1 MYYRCELLVGGNVH
15 DVTNDLVNW
24 DDVEMSFKRNDYDG
38 VVRSFSTKFEFSGG
52 AYSLL
57 LREYQS
63 NYLKSSA
70 TIVFYVRNN
79 SWLLNEK
86 FRCALDYSTFTYT
99 DISCEINAV
108 DNSLASLIKAKKGT
122 QYEYLVSELKEA
134 EPLYYDRLEMSSNI
148 EWVMTGT
155 HEEKDG
161 KSYYYNIYDF
171 GAVSIGNQ
179 FFTVPLYMKNTEIA
193 VKDVVE
199 VQDVGLENLGG
210 QAITSH
216 CIFKNISDHGV
227 YINIK
232 AKFKLHLE
240 PLTITTTTTC
250 YIKMFYFYNENKGQG
265 WIPIANS
272 TPLHGGEYKEKVP
285 ISFGE
290 NIIEI
295 NSEKFLIYGNGGYI
309 VLAVYGQGKVKIFQ
323 EEKSSSE
330 ETLAINFMEQDA
342 PVDINVIKPTVLL
355 NRLLKSINGGNEGV
369 TGEISIPAGDAYK
382 GVKNAMIAPAESIR
396 GIPNA
401 KIYTSYTKFANWMS
415 SVFGFVP
422 VIGENKVTF
431 VHRDVLFQ
439 DKLVKDLKDDTVDLN
454 YNVSSS
460 MIYSRL
466 KVGYDKQDY
475 DSVNGRD
482 EFHFTNEYTTGITL
496 TENAKELISPY
507 RADAYGI
514 EFLAAK
520 RGEDTTDN
528 DSDSDIFFVGAA
540 LEGGKYKLVRSGY
553 TISGVISPS
562 TMFNAM
568 YSQRY
573 MIEANARYLAAFA
586 EQLSFTSSDGNSD
599 VEINGV
605 RETNDIA
612 LGNRLFTVGELSV
625 ETGDQGTP
633 SDLSGYIRIEK
644 NGNVYKGYVKS
655 VSYNHGKA
663 KPVKYSLIVK
673 SVE

>member
-134 EPLYYDRLEMSSNI
+134 EPLYYDRLMMDSKI
-148 EWVMTGT
+148 DW
-155 HEEKDG
+155 
-161 KSYYYNIYDF
+161 
-171 GAVSIGNQ
+171 
-179 FFTVPLYMKNTEIA
+179 TVPSDTEDSSVSYEMTMGTAKRYYAVPFYILSSEIA
-193 VKDVVE
+193 TKNIIE
-199 VQDVGLENLGG
+199 VFDSSLNTYTTLDELHKNYF
-210 QAITSH
+210 I
-216 CIFKNISDHGV
+216 KNISDRSISMNLKLGIKLKISAEMGSFLSFLCV
-227 YINIK
+227 KYNETSKEEKKIYEISKMKTDPIYVITINENIVLEPQESLIIYFNYPYIPVNIPTT
-232 AKFKLHLE
+232 ATFYDMST
-240 PLTITTTTTC
+240 PLTI
-250 YIKMFYFYNENKGQG
+250 
-265 WIPIANS
+265 S
-272 TPLHGGEYKEKVP
+272 
-285 ISFGE
+285 
-290 NIIEI
+290 
-295 NSEKFLIYGNGGYI
+295 
-309 VLAVYGQGKVKIFQ
+309 
-323 EEKSSSE
+323 
-330 ETLAINFMEQDA
+330 FMERDTPA
-342 PVDINVIKPTVLL
+342 NISVIKPIPLL
-355 NRLLKSINGGNEGV
+355 NRLLKSITGDNSV
-369 TGEISIPAGDAYK
+369 IGEITSTTDARLDK
-382 GVKNAMIAPAESIR
+382 TVIAPAESIR

-422 VIGENKVTF
+422 VIGDNKVTF
-431 VHRDVLFQ
+431 VHRDALFQ
-439 DKLVKDLKDDTVDLN
+439 DKQVKDLKDDTVDLN

-644 NGNVYKGYVKS
+644 NGNIYKGFVKS

>member
-1 MYYRCELLVGGNVH
+1 MYCRCELLVGGNVH

-134 EPLYYDRLEMSSNI
+134 EPLYYDRLMMDSKI
-148 EWVMTGT
+148 DW
-155 HEEKDG
+155 
-161 KSYYYNIYDF
+161 
-171 GAVSIGNQ
+171 
-179 FFTVPLYMKNTEIA
+179 TVPSDTEDSSVSYEMTMGTAERYYTVPFYILSSEIA
-193 VKDVVE
+193 TKNIIE
-199 VQDVGLENLGG
+199 VFDSSLNTYTALDELYKNYF
-210 QAITSH
+210 I
-216 CIFKNISDHGV
+216 KNISDRSISMNLKLGIKLKISATMGSFLSFLCV
-227 YINIK
+227 KYNETSKEEKKIYEISKMKTDPIYVITINENIVLEPQESLIIYFNYPYIPVNIPTT
-232 AKFKLHLE
+232 ATFYDMST
-240 PLTITTTTTC
+240 PLTI
-250 YIKMFYFYNENKGQG
+250 
-265 WIPIANS
+265 S
-272 TPLHGGEYKEKVP
+272 
-285 ISFGE
+285 
-290 NIIEI
+290 
-295 NSEKFLIYGNGGYI
+295 
-309 VLAVYGQGKVKIFQ
+309 
-323 EEKSSSE
+323 
-330 ETLAINFMEQDA
+330 FMERDTPA
-342 PVDINVIKPTVLL
+342 NIGVIKPTTLL
-355 NRLLKSINGGNEGV
+355 NRLLKSITGDNSV
-369 TGEISIPAGDAYK
+369 IGEITSTTDARLDK
-382 GVKNAMIAPAESIR
+382 TVIAPAESIR

>member
-108 DNSLASLIKAKKGT
+108 DNSLASLIKAKKGM

-148 EWVMTGT
+148 DFIITGDT
-155 HEEKDG
+155 DDEYISNSFTPTSESLPTYYSYPLYISGNPEISKKDIIE
-161 KSYYYNIYDF
+161 IYD
-171 GAVSIGNQ
+171 VPKKDYGNTTATIP
-179 FFTVPLYMKNTEIA
+179 FI
-193 VKDVVE
+193 
-199 VQDVGLENLGG
+199 
-210 QAITSH
+210 
-216 CIFKNISDHGV
+216 KNISNAGLKLN
-227 YINIK
+227 INIK
-232 AKFKLHLE
+232 
-240 PLTITTTTTC
+240 LTLNVSLNNGRAWLI
-250 YIKMFYFYNENKGQG
+250 IGQKGLSNSEILNKQLSEGD
-265 WIPIANS
+265 N
-272 TPLHGGEYKEKVP
+272 V
-285 ISFGE
+285 
-290 NIIEI
+290 IEI
-295 NSEKFLIYGNGGYI
+295 NRTDYLLFGNDSFLY
-309 VLAVYGQGKVKIFQ
+309 F
-323 EEKSSSE
+323 S
-330 ETLAINFMEQDA
+330 
-342 PVDINVIKPTVLL
+342 INVRDATCVIRQQVSDKSNLFNITFMARNDAIDIDCIRPSVLL
-355 NRLLKSINGGNEGV
+355 TRLLRSITGDNSV
-369 TGEISIPAGDAYK
+369 IGEITNTTDARLDK
-382 GVKNAMIAPAESIR
+382 TVIAPAESIR

-422 VIGENKVTF
+422 VIGDNKVTF

-439 DKLVKDLKDDTVDLN
+439 DKQVKDLKDDTVDLN

-644 NGNVYKGYVKS
+644 NGNVYKGFVKS

-673 SVE
+673 VQ

>member
-134 EPLYYDRLEMSSNI
+134 EPLYYDRLMMDSKI
-148 EWVMTGT
+148 DW
-155 HEEKDG
+155 
-161 KSYYYNIYDF
+161 
-171 GAVSIGNQ
+171 
-179 FFTVPLYMKNTEIA
+179 TVPSDTGDSFVSYEITMGTAERYYTVPFYILSSEIA
-193 VKDVVE
+193 TKNIIE
-199 VQDVGLENLGG
+199 VFDSSLNTYTALDELHKNYF
-210 QAITSH
+210 I
-216 CIFKNISDHGV
+216 KNISDRSISMNLKLGIKLKISAAMGSFLSFLCV
-227 YINIK
+227 KYNETSKEEKKIYEISKMKTDPIYVITINENIV
-232 AKFKLHLE
+232 LE
-240 PLTITTTTTC
+240 PQESLIIYFNYPHIPVNILTTATFYDMSTPLTI
-250 YIKMFYFYNENKGQG
+250 
-265 WIPIANS
+265 S
-272 TPLHGGEYKEKVP
+272 
-285 ISFGE
+285 
-290 NIIEI
+290 
-295 NSEKFLIYGNGGYI
+295 
-309 VLAVYGQGKVKIFQ
+309 
-323 EEKSSSE
+323 
-330 ETLAINFMEQDA
+330 FMERDTPA
-342 PVDINVIKPTVLL
+342 NIGVIKPTTLL
-355 NRLLKSINGGNEGV
+355 NRLLKSITGDNSV
-369 TGEISIPAGDAYK
+369 IGEITSTTDARLDK
-382 GVKNAMIAPAESIR
+382 TVIAPAESIR

-422 VIGENKVTF
+422 VIGDNKVTF

-454 YNVSSS
+454 YSVSSS

-644 NGNVYKGYVKS
+644 NGNIYKGFVKS

>member
-134 EPLYYDRLEMSSNI
+134 EPLYYDRLMMDSKI
-148 EWVMTGT
+148 DW
-155 HEEKDG
+155 
-161 KSYYYNIYDF
+161 
-171 GAVSIGNQ
+171 
-179 FFTVPLYMKNTEIA
+179 TVPSDTEDSSVSYEMTMGTAERYYTVPFYILSSEIA
-193 VKDVVE
+193 TKNIIE
-199 VQDVGLENLGG
+199 VFDSSLNTYTALDELHKNYF
-210 QAITSH
+210 I
-216 CIFKNISDHGV
+216 KNISDRSISMNLKLGIKLKISATMGSFLSFLCV
-227 YINIK
+227 KYNETSKEEKKIYEISKMKTDPIYVITINENIVLEPQESLIIYFNYPYIPANIPTT
-232 AKFKLHLE
+232 ATFYDMST
-240 PLTITTTTTC
+240 PLTI
-250 YIKMFYFYNENKGQG
+250 
-265 WIPIANS
+265 S
-272 TPLHGGEYKEKVP
+272 
-285 ISFGE
+285 
-290 NIIEI
+290 
-295 NSEKFLIYGNGGYI
+295 
-309 VLAVYGQGKVKIFQ
+309 
-323 EEKSSSE
+323 
-330 ETLAINFMEQDA
+330 FMERDTPA
-342 PVDINVIKPTVLL
+342 NIGVIKPTTLL
-355 NRLLKSINGGNEGV
+355 NRLLKSITGDNSV
-369 TGEISIPAGDAYK
+369 IGEITNTTDARLDK
-382 GVKNAMIAPAESIR
+382 TVIAPAESIR

-422 VIGENKVTF
+422 VIGDNKVTF

-439 DKLVKDLKDDTVDLN
+439 DKQVKDLKDDTVDLN

-625 ETGDQGTP
+625 ETGEQGTP

-644 NGNVYKGYVKS
+644 NGNVYKGFVKS

>member
-148 EWVMTGT
+148 DFIITGDT
-155 HEEKDG
+155 DDEYISNSFTPTSESLPTYYSYPLYISGNPEISKKDIIE
-161 KSYYYNIYDF
+161 IYD
-171 GAVSIGNQ
+171 VPKKDYGNTTATIP
-179 FFTVPLYMKNTEIA
+179 FI
-193 VKDVVE
+193 
-199 VQDVGLENLGG
+199 
-210 QAITSH
+210 
-216 CIFKNISDHGV
+216 KNISNAGLKLN
-227 YINIK
+227 INIK
-232 AKFKLHLE
+232 
-240 PLTITTTTTC
+240 LTLNVSLNNGRAWLI
-250 YIKMFYFYNENKGQG
+250 IGQKGLSNSEILNKQLSEGD
-265 WIPIANS
+265 N
-272 TPLHGGEYKEKVP
+272 V
-285 ISFGE
+285 
-290 NIIEI
+290 IEI
-295 NSEKFLIYGNGGYI
+295 NRTDYLLFGNDSFLY
-309 VLAVYGQGKVKIFQ
+309 F
-323 EEKSSSE
+323 S
-330 ETLAINFMEQDA
+330 
-342 PVDINVIKPTVLL
+342 INVRDTTCVIRQQVSDKSNLFNITFMARNDAIDIDCIRPSVLL
-355 NRLLKSINGGNEGV
+355 TRLLRSITGDNSV
-369 TGEISIPAGDAYK
+369 IGEITNTTDARLDK
-382 GVKNAMIAPAESIR
+382 TVIAPAESIR
-396 GIPNA
+396 EIPNA

-422 VIGENKVTF
+422 VIGDNKVTF

>member
-86 FRCALDYSTFTYT
+86 FRCTLDYSTFTYT

-134 EPLYYDRLEMSSNI
+134 EPLYYDRLMMDSKI
-148 EWVMTGT
+148 DW
-155 HEEKDG
+155 
-161 KSYYYNIYDF
+161 
-171 GAVSIGNQ
+171 
-179 FFTVPLYMKNTEIA
+179 TVPSDTEDSSVSYEMTMGTAERYYTVPFYILSSEIA
-193 VKDVVE
+193 TKNIIE
-199 VQDVGLENLGG
+199 VFDSSLNTYTALDELHKNYF
-210 QAITSH
+210 I
-216 CIFKNISDHGV
+216 KNISDRSISMNLKLGIKLKISATMGSFLSFLCV
-227 YINIK
+227 KYNETSKEEKKIYEISKMKTDPIYVITINENIVLEPQESLIIYFNYPYIPVNIPTT
-232 AKFKLHLE
+232 ATFYDMST
-240 PLTITTTTTC
+240 PLTI
-250 YIKMFYFYNENKGQG
+250 
-265 WIPIANS
+265 S
-272 TPLHGGEYKEKVP
+272 
-285 ISFGE
+285 
-290 NIIEI
+290 
-295 NSEKFLIYGNGGYI
+295 
-309 VLAVYGQGKVKIFQ
+309 
-323 EEKSSSE
+323 
-330 ETLAINFMEQDA
+330 FMERDTPA
-342 PVDINVIKPTVLL
+342 NIGVIKPTTLL
-355 NRLLKSINGGNEGV
+355 NRLLKSITGDNSV
-369 TGEISIPAGDAYK
+369 IGEITSTTDARLDK
-382 GVKNAMIAPAESIR
+382 TVIAPAESIR

-422 VIGENKVTF
+422 VIGDNKVTF
-431 VHRDVLFQ
+431 VHRDALFQ
-439 DKLVKDLKDDTVDLN
+439 DKQVKDLKDDTVDLN

-605 RETNDIA
+605 RETNDIV

>member
-1 MYYRCELLVGGNVH
+1 MYYRCELLAGGNVH

-63 NYLKSSA
+63 NYLNSSA

-148 EWVMTGT
+148 NFIITGDT
-155 HEEKDG
+155 DDEYISNSFAPTNESLPTYYSYPLYISGNPEISKKDIIE
-161 KSYYYNIYDF
+161 IYD
-171 GAVSIGNQ
+171 VPKKDYGNTTATIP
-179 FFTVPLYMKNTEIA
+179 FI
-193 VKDVVE
+193 
-199 VQDVGLENLGG
+199 
-210 QAITSH
+210 
-216 CIFKNISDHGV
+216 KNISNSGLKLN
-227 YINIK
+227 INIK
-232 AKFKLHLE
+232 
-240 PLTITTTTTC
+240 LTLNVSLNNGRAWLI
-250 YIKMFYFYNENKGQG
+250 IGQKGLSNSEILNKQLSEGD
-265 WIPIANS
+265 N
-272 TPLHGGEYKEKVP
+272 V
-285 ISFGE
+285 
-290 NIIEI
+290 IEI
-295 NSEKFLIYGNGGYI
+295 NRTDYLLFGNDSFLY
-309 VLAVYGQGKVKIFQ
+309 F
-323 EEKSSSE
+323 S
-330 ETLAINFMEQDA
+330 
-342 PVDINVIKPTVLL
+342 INVRDATCVIRQQVLDKSNLFNITFMARNDAIDIDCIRPNVLL
-355 NRLLKSINGGNEGV
+355 TRLLRTITGDNSVI
-369 TGEISIPAGDAYK
+369 GEITNTTDARLDK
-382 GVKNAMIAPAESIR
+382 TVIAPAESIR

-422 VIGENKVTF
+422 VIGDNKVTF
-431 VHRDVLFQ
+431 VHRDALFQ
-439 DKLVKDLKDDTVDLN
+439 DKQVKDLKDDTVDLN

-644 NGNVYKGYVKS
+644 NGNVYKGFVKS

>member
-148 EWVMTGT
+148 DFIITGDT
-155 HEEKDG
+155 DDEYISNSFTPTSESLPTYYSYPLYISGNPEISKKDIIE
-161 KSYYYNIYDF
+161 IYD
-171 GAVSIGNQ
+171 VPKKDYGNTTATIP
-179 FFTVPLYMKNTEIA
+179 FI
-193 VKDVVE
+193 
-199 VQDVGLENLGG
+199 
-210 QAITSH
+210 
-216 CIFKNISDHGV
+216 KNISNAGLKLN
-227 YINIK
+227 INIK
-232 AKFKLHLE
+232 
-240 PLTITTTTTC
+240 LTLNVSLNNGRAWLI
-250 YIKMFYFYNENKGQG
+250 IGQKGLSNSEILNKQLSEGD
-265 WIPIANS
+265 N
-272 TPLHGGEYKEKVP
+272 V
-285 ISFGE
+285 
-290 NIIEI
+290 IEI
-295 NSEKFLIYGNGGYI
+295 NRTDYLLFGNDSFLY
-309 VLAVYGQGKVKIFQ
+309 F
-323 EEKSSSE
+323 S
-330 ETLAINFMEQDA
+330 
-342 PVDINVIKPTVLL
+342 INVRDATCVIRQQVSDKSNLFNITFMARNDAIDIDCIRPSVLL
-355 NRLLKSINGGNEGV
+355 TRLLRSITGDNSV
-369 TGEISIPAGDAYK
+369 IGEITNTTDARLDK
-382 GVKNAMIAPAESIR
+382 TVIAPAESIR
-396 GIPNA
+396 EIPNA

-422 VIGENKVTF
+422 VIGDNKVTF
-431 VHRDVLFQ
+431 VHRDALFQ
-439 DKLVKDLKDDTVDLN
+439 DKQVKDLKDDTVDLN

-528 DSDSDIFFVGAA
+528 DSDSDIFFVGAS

-644 NGNVYKGYVKS
+644 NGNVYKGFVKS

>member
-57 LREYQS
+57 LREYQT
-63 NYLKSSA
+63 NYLNSSA

-108 DNSLASLIKAKKGT
+108 DDSLASLIKAKKGT
-122 QYEYLVSELKEA
+122 QYEYLVSELKEN
-134 EPLYYDRLEMSSNI
+134 EPLYYDRLQMSSEI
-148 EWVMTGT
+148 KWLPTGET
-155 HEEKDG
+155 NDG
-161 KSYYYNIYDF
+161 YVTNTYE
-171 GAVSIGNQ
+171 GNS
-179 FFTVPLYMKNTEIA
+179 VIPLYIYGTPEIA
-193 VKDVVE
+193 IKDIVE
-199 VQDVGLENLGG
+199 VQDVPMPTEITDIKDLWFFRNIQKGRAAGEGDISVNINWDANVLLTG
-210 QAITSH
+210 ITSEYSATLQLTQYYRGAQDTVFLQQLVPGQNNVQIKKENYT
-216 CIFKNISDHGV
+216 IFREGRLVFRVNVTGSVTIKMDESIFSLNFDEISKDK
-227 YINIK
+227 INI
-232 AKFKLHLE
+232 
-240 PLTITTTTTC
+240 
-250 YIKMFYFYNENKGQG
+250 
-265 WIPIANS
+265 
-272 TPLHGGEYKEKVP
+272 
-285 ISFGE
+285 
-290 NIIEI
+290 
-295 NSEKFLIYGNGGYI
+295 
-309 VLAVYGQGKVKIFQ
+309 
-323 EEKSSSE
+323 
-330 ETLAINFMEQDA
+330 
-342 PVDINVIKPTVLL
+342 DIIKPITLL
-355 NRLLKSINGGNEGV
+355 NRLLKSMNNEKAGL
-369 TGEISIPAGDAYK
+369 TGEISINPNNPDMENITYAQIVA
-382 GVKNAMIAPAESIR
+382 AESVR
-396 GIPNA
+396 GLDNA
-401 KIYTSYTKFANWMS
+401 KIYTSYTKFSNWMS

-422 VIGENKVTF
+422 VIGDNKVTF
-431 VHRDVLFQ
+431 VHRDILFQ
-439 DKLVKDLKDDTVDLN
+439 DKQVKDLKDDTVDLN

-496 TENAKELISPY
+496 TENVKELISPY

-514 EFLAAK
+514 EFLVVK

-528 DSDSDIFFVGAA
+528 DSDSDIFFVGAE
-540 LEGGKYKLVRSGY
+540 LEGEKYKLVRSGY

-573 MIEANARYLAAFA
+573 MIKANARYLAAFA
-586 EQLSFTSSDGNSD
+586 EKLSFASSDGNSD

-625 ETGDQGTP
+625 ETGDQETP

-644 NGNVYKGYVKS
+644 NGNVYKGFVKS
-655 VSYNHGKA
+655 VSYNNGKA

>member
-134 EPLYYDRLEMSSNI
+134 EPLYYDRLMMDSKI
-148 EWVMTGT
+148 DW
-155 HEEKDG
+155 
-161 KSYYYNIYDF
+161 
-171 GAVSIGNQ
+171 
-179 FFTVPLYMKNTEIA
+179 TVPSDTEDSSVSYEMTMGTAERYYTVPFYILSSEIA
-193 VKDVVE
+193 TKNIIE
-199 VQDVGLENLGG
+199 VFDSSLNTYTALDELHKNYF
-210 QAITSH
+210 I
-216 CIFKNISDHGV
+216 KNISDRSISMNLKLGIKLKISATMGSFLSFLCV
-227 YINIK
+227 KYNETSKEEKKIYEISKMKTDPIYVITINENIV
-232 AKFKLHLE
+232 LE
-240 PLTITTTTTC
+240 PQESLIIYFNYPHIPVNILTTATFYDMSTPLTI
-250 YIKMFYFYNENKGQG
+250 
-265 WIPIANS
+265 S
-272 TPLHGGEYKEKVP
+272 
-285 ISFGE
+285 
-290 NIIEI
+290 
-295 NSEKFLIYGNGGYI
+295 
-309 VLAVYGQGKVKIFQ
+309 
-323 EEKSSSE
+323 
-330 ETLAINFMEQDA
+330 FMERDTPA
-342 PVDINVIKPTVLL
+342 NIGVIKPTTLL
-355 NRLLKSINGGNEGV
+355 NRLLKSITGDNSV
-369 TGEISIPAGDAYK
+369 IGEITSTTDARLDK
-382 GVKNAMIAPAESIR
+382 TVIAPAESIR

-401 KIYTSYTKFANWMS
+401 KIYTSYTRFANWMS

-422 VIGENKVTF
+422 VIGDNKVTF
-431 VHRDVLFQ
+431 VHRDALFQ
-439 DKLVKDLKDDTVDLN
+439 DKQVKDLKDDTVDLN

-520 RGEDTTDN
+520 RGEDTTDD

-540 LEGGKYKLVRSGY
+540 LEGKKYKLVRSGY

-644 NGNVYKGYVKS
+644 NGNVYKGFVKS

>member
-38 VVRSFSTKFEFSGG
+38 VVRSFSTKFEFSRG

-134 EPLYYDRLEMSSNI
+134 EPLYYDRLMMDSKI
-148 EWVMTGT
+148 DW
-155 HEEKDG
+155 
-161 KSYYYNIYDF
+161 
-171 GAVSIGNQ
+171 
-179 FFTVPLYMKNTEIA
+179 TVPSDTEDSSVSYEMTMGTAERYYTVPFYILSSEIA
-193 VKDVVE
+193 TKNIIE
-199 VQDVGLENLGG
+199 VFDSSLNTYTALDELYKNYF
-210 QAITSH
+210 I
-216 CIFKNISDHGV
+216 KNISDRSISMNLKLGIKLKISATMGSFLSFLCV
-227 YINIK
+227 KYNETSKEEKKIYEISKMKTDPIYVITINENIVLEPQESLIIYFNYPYIPVNIPTT
-232 AKFKLHLE
+232 ATFYDMST
-240 PLTITTTTTC
+240 PLTI
-250 YIKMFYFYNENKGQG
+250 
-265 WIPIANS
+265 S
-272 TPLHGGEYKEKVP
+272 
-285 ISFGE
+285 
-290 NIIEI
+290 
-295 NSEKFLIYGNGGYI
+295 
-309 VLAVYGQGKVKIFQ
+309 
-323 EEKSSSE
+323 
-330 ETLAINFMEQDA
+330 FMERDTPA
-342 PVDINVIKPTVLL
+342 NIGVIKPTTLL
-355 NRLLKSINGGNEGV
+355 NRLLKSITGDNSV
-369 TGEISIPAGDAYK
+369 IGEITSTTDARLDK
-382 GVKNAMIAPAESIR
+382 TVIAPAESIR

>member
-148 EWVMTGT
+148 DFIITGDT
-155 HEEKDG
+155 DDEYISNSFTPTSESLPTYYSYPLYISGNPEISKKDIIE
-161 KSYYYNIYDF
+161 IYD
-171 GAVSIGNQ
+171 VPKKDYGNTTATIP
-179 FFTVPLYMKNTEIA
+179 FI
-193 VKDVVE
+193 
-199 VQDVGLENLGG
+199 
-210 QAITSH
+210 
-216 CIFKNISDHGV
+216 KNISNAGLKLN
-227 YINIK
+227 INIK
-232 AKFKLHLE
+232 
-240 PLTITTTTTC
+240 LTLNVSLNNGRAWLI
-250 YIKMFYFYNENKGQG
+250 IGQKGLSNSEILNKQLSEGD
-265 WIPIANS
+265 N
-272 TPLHGGEYKEKVP
+272 V
-285 ISFGE
+285 
-290 NIIEI
+290 IEI
-295 NSEKFLIYGNGGYI
+295 NRTDYLLFGNDSFLY
-309 VLAVYGQGKVKIFQ
+309 F
-323 EEKSSSE
+323 S
-330 ETLAINFMEQDA
+330 
-342 PVDINVIKPTVLL
+342 INVRDATCVIRQQVSDKSNLFNITFMARNDAIDIDCIRPSVLL
-355 NRLLKSINGGNEGV
+355 TRLLRSITGDNSV
-369 TGEISIPAGDAYK
+369 IGEITNTTDARLDK
-382 GVKNAMIAPAESIR
+382 TVIAPAESIR

-422 VIGENKVTF
+422 VIGDNKVTF

-439 DKLVKDLKDDTVDLN
+439 DKLVKDLKDNTVDLN

-644 NGNVYKGYVKS
+644 NGNIYKGFVKS

>member
-148 EWVMTGT
+148 EWVIGG
-155 HEEKDG
+155 EVSDDADWV
-161 KSYYYNIYDF
+161 YNTYDNV
-171 GAVSIGNQ
+171 GNSI
-179 FFTVPLYMKNTEIA
+179 VPLYIKGTPEIA
-193 VKDVVE
+193 VKNKVE
-199 VQDVGLENLGG
+199 VTDVSIPPSGEPVPIPSLWFF
-210 QAITSH
+210 H
-216 CIFKNISDHGV
+216 NISS
-227 YINIK
+227 
-232 AKFKLHLE
+232 L
-240 PLTITTTTTC
+240 
-250 YIKMFYFYNENKGQG
+250 
-265 WIPIANS
+265 
-272 TPLHGGEYKEKVP
+272 PLHISVDFSTGVTVEKLTDDASATLIVEQRYGSEDDRTLLEQQLSG
-285 ISFGE
+285 ISGAIQPVSIHRDDYTMFIDGY
-290 NIIEI
+290 
-295 NSEKFLIYGNGGYI
+295 LIFRI
-309 VLAVYGQGKVKIFQ
+309 SIKGKIKIGMRNNPF
-323 EEKSSSE
+323 KI
-330 ETLAINFMEQDA
+330 TFKAIDT
-342 PVDINVIKPTVLL
+342 PVDINVIKPTTLL

-396 GIPNA
+396 EIPNA

-644 NGNVYKGYVKS
+644 NGNVYKGFVKS

>member
-134 EPLYYDRLEMSSNI
+134 EPLYYDRLMMDSKI
-148 EWVMTGT
+148 DW
-155 HEEKDG
+155 
-161 KSYYYNIYDF
+161 
-171 GAVSIGNQ
+171 
-179 FFTVPLYMKNTEIA
+179 TVPSDTEDSSVSYEMTMGTAERYYTVPFYILSSEIA
-193 VKDVVE
+193 TKNIIE
-199 VQDVGLENLGG
+199 VFDSSLNTYTALDELHKNYF
-210 QAITSH
+210 I
-216 CIFKNISDHGV
+216 KNISDRSISMNLKLGIKLKISATMGSFLSFLCV
-227 YINIK
+227 KYNETSKEEKKIYEISKMKTDPIYVITINENIVLEPQESLIIYFNYPYIPVNIPTT
-232 AKFKLHLE
+232 ATFYDMST
-240 PLTITTTTTC
+240 PLTI
-250 YIKMFYFYNENKGQG
+250 
-265 WIPIANS
+265 S
-272 TPLHGGEYKEKVP
+272 
-285 ISFGE
+285 
-290 NIIEI
+290 
-295 NSEKFLIYGNGGYI
+295 
-309 VLAVYGQGKVKIFQ
+309 
-323 EEKSSSE
+323 
-330 ETLAINFMEQDA
+330 FMERDTPA
-342 PVDINVIKPTVLL
+342 NIGVIKPTTLL
-355 NRLLKSINGGNEGV
+355 NRLLKSITGDNSV
-369 TGEISIPAGDAYK
+369 IGEITSTTDARLDK
-382 GVKNAMIAPAESIR
+382 TVIAPAESIR

-422 VIGENKVTF
+422 VIGDNKVTF
-431 VHRDVLFQ
+431 VHRDTLFQ

-496 TENAKELISPY
+496 TENVKELISPY

-514 EFLAAK
+514 EFLVVK

-528 DSDSDIFFVGAA
+528 DSDSDIFFVGAE
-540 LEGGKYKLVRSGY
+540 LEGEKYKLVRSGY

-573 MIEANARYLAAFA
+573 MIKANARYLAAFA
-586 EQLSFTSSDGNSD
+586 EKLSFASSDGNSD

-644 NGNVYKGYVKS
+644 NGNVYKGFVKS

>member
-134 EPLYYDRLEMSSNI
+134 KPLYYDRLMMDSKI
-148 EWVMTGT
+148 DW
-155 HEEKDG
+155 
-161 KSYYYNIYDF
+161 
-171 GAVSIGNQ
+171 
-179 FFTVPLYMKNTEIA
+179 TVPNDIEDSFVSYEMIMETAKRYYTVPFYILSSEIA
-193 VKDVVE
+193 TKNIIE
-199 VQDVGLENLGG
+199 VFDSSLNTYTALDELHKNYF
-210 QAITSH
+210 I
-216 CIFKNISDHGV
+216 KNISDRSISMNLKLGIKLKISAPV
-227 YINIK
+227 GSILSFLCVKYNETSKEEKKIYEISKMKTDPIYVITINENIVLEPQESLIIYFNYPYIPVNIPTI
-232 AKFKLHLE
+232 ATFYDMST
-240 PLTITTTTTC
+240 PLTI
-250 YIKMFYFYNENKGQG
+250 
-265 WIPIANS
+265 S
-272 TPLHGGEYKEKVP
+272 
-285 ISFGE
+285 
-290 NIIEI
+290 
-295 NSEKFLIYGNGGYI
+295 
-309 VLAVYGQGKVKIFQ
+309 
-323 EEKSSSE
+323 
-330 ETLAINFMEQDA
+330 FMERDTPA
-342 PVDINVIKPTVLL
+342 NIGVIKPTTLL
-355 NRLLKSINGGNEGV
+355 NRLLKSITGDNSV
-369 TGEISIPAGDAYK
+369 IGEITSTTDARLDK
-382 GVKNAMIAPAESIR
+382 TVIAPAESIR

-439 DKLVKDLKDDTVDLN
+439 DKQVKDLKDDTVDLN

-520 RGEDTTDN
+520 RGKDTTDN

-540 LEGGKYKLVRSGY
+540 LEGRQYELVRSGY

-644 NGNVYKGYVKS
+644 NGNIYKGYVKS

>member
-134 EPLYYDRLEMSSNI
+134 KPLYYDRLMMDSKI
-148 EWVMTGT
+148 DW
-155 HEEKDG
+155 
-161 KSYYYNIYDF
+161 
-171 GAVSIGNQ
+171 
-179 FFTVPLYMKNTEIA
+179 TVPSDTEDSSVSYEMTMGTAERYYTVPFYILSSEIA
-193 VKDVVE
+193 TKNIIE
-199 VQDVGLENLGG
+199 VFDSSLNTYTALDELHKNYF
-210 QAITSH
+210 I
-216 CIFKNISDHGV
+216 KNISDRSISMNLKLGIKLKISATMGSFLSFLCV
-227 YINIK
+227 KYNETSKEEKKIYEISKMKTDPIYVITINENIV
-232 AKFKLHLE
+232 LE
-240 PLTITTTTTC
+240 PQESLIIYFNYPHIPVNILTTATFYDMSTPLTI
-250 YIKMFYFYNENKGQG
+250 
-265 WIPIANS
+265 S
-272 TPLHGGEYKEKVP
+272 
-285 ISFGE
+285 
-290 NIIEI
+290 
-295 NSEKFLIYGNGGYI
+295 
-309 VLAVYGQGKVKIFQ
+309 
-323 EEKSSSE
+323 
-330 ETLAINFMEQDA
+330 FMERDTPA
-342 PVDINVIKPTVLL
+342 NIGVIKPTTLL
-355 NRLLKSINGGNEGV
+355 NRLLKSITGDNSV
-369 TGEISIPAGDAYK
+369 IGEITSTTDARLDK
-382 GVKNAMIAPAESIR
+382 TVIAPAESIR

-439 DKLVKDLKDDTVDLN
+439 DKLVKDLKDNTVDLN

-644 NGNVYKGYVKS
+644 NGNVYKGFVKS

>member
-148 EWVMTGT
+148 EWVIGG
-155 HEEKDG
+155 EVSDDADWV
-161 KSYYYNIYDF
+161 YNTYDNV
-171 GAVSIGNQ
+171 GNSI
-179 FFTVPLYMKNTEIA
+179 VPLYIKGTPEIA
-193 VKDVVE
+193 VKNKVE
-199 VQDVGLENLGG
+199 VTDVSIPPSGEPVPIPSLW
-210 QAITSH
+210 
-216 CIFKNISDHGV
+216 FFRNISS
-227 YINIK
+227 
-232 AKFKLHLE
+232 L
-240 PLTITTTTTC
+240 
-250 YIKMFYFYNENKGQG
+250 
-265 WIPIANS
+265 
-272 TPLHGGEYKEKVP
+272 PLHISVDFSTGVTVEKLTDDASATLIVEQRYGSGGDRTLLEQQLSG
-285 ISFGE
+285 ISGAIQPVSIHRDDYTMFIDGY
-290 NIIEI
+290 
-295 NSEKFLIYGNGGYI
+295 LIFRI
-309 VLAVYGQGKVKIFQ
+309 SIKGKIKIGMRNNPF
-323 EEKSSSE
+323 KI
-330 ETLAINFMEQDA
+330 TFKAIDT
-342 PVDINVIKPTVLL
+342 PVDINVIKPTTLL

-382 GVKNAMIAPAESIR
+382 GGKNAMIAPAESIR

-422 VIGENKVTF
+422 VIGDNKVTF